1 VGETLASGTGASGAA
16 VAAFLRGAH
25 SPMTVELDGGELTV
39 EITDAL
45 DVTLI
50 GTASKVYAGELDL
63 MFVAELAED

>member
-1 VGETLASGTGASGAA
+1 
-16 VAAFLRGAH
+16 
-25 SPMTVELDGGELTV
+25 MTVELDGGELTV